1 MSIETDI
8 LIVGAGPAGLLSAI
22 VAAQLG
28 LRFEIIEQRAGLH
41 PEPSAH
47 VLKTHSMEVYRRVG
61 VADAIFAQ
69 STSEDLQRWIVWC
82 ESLAGLC
89 YGRLDLSGK
98 KGSSPRFTR
107 ISPVH
112 SANVPQNVVEP
123 LLHRRLME
131 AAGYDPVRFG
141 QRLVEFS
148 QEDDGVTAHISSG
161 DEIRKIQARYLLGAD
176 GAGSKV
182 RRGAG
187 IAMEGPPV
195 LAHFLAIHIQSDAMP
210 LLARH
215 PGVVFFLRAPELSG
229 FFIMH
234 QPVGSQVFMLRID
247 PDRTPPESFKEPQC
261 REIMDR
267 VLGCDHD
274 YSITSIDSWV
284 MSAQIAERYREGR
297 AFLVGD
303 AGHRFPPTG
312 GLGLNTGVEDVENL
326 VWKLNAVIRGW
337 ASDSLLDSYEA
348 ECRPIAIRNTQQSVK
363 NNERMQIIETA
374 LGGDQ
379 GDDKLAAMIGELR
392 SNDAHPQFELL
403 KAAVDDQIDHFA
415 FLELEMA
422 ARLTH
427 GAFVQPTRDI
437 PTPVPPLEGYQP
449 SFAPGAY
456 LPHFWLEP
464 GRAAIDVLRFDR
476 FTLFAP
482 LGTER
487 DWSKA
492 VDTLAAPAPPIQIV
506 PLHSDMRSDQAS
518 VGDYWGAAPFALLVR
533 PDGRIA
539 WVEPEGPIDR
549 AQALRAALIAI
560 VDGRPIPQ
568 MARQEA

>member
-41 PEPSAH
+41 AEPSAH

-98 KGSSPRFTR
+98 KGSSPRFAR

-123 LLHRRLME
+123 LLHGRLTE
-131 AAGYDPVRFG
+131 TAGYDPVRFG
-141 QRLVEFS
+141 QRLIDFD
-148 QEDDGVTAHISSG
+148 QDDDGVTAHVSNG
-161 DEIRKIQARYLLGAD
+161 GEIRKIRARYLLGAD

-215 PGVVFFLRAPELSG
+215 PGVVFFLRAPEISG

-247 PDRTPPESFKEPQC
+247 PERTPPESFKEPQC

-274 YSITSIDSWV
+274 YSITSIDRWV

-337 ASDSLLDSYEA
+337 ASDSLLDSYET

-379 GDDKLAAMIGELR
+379 GDDRLAQMIGELR
-392 SNDAHPQFELL
+392 SNDAHPQFEVL

-427 GAFVQPTRDI
+427 GALVPSLRDI
-437 PTPVPPLEGYQP
+437 PTPVPSLEGYQP

-456 LPHFWLEP
+456 LPHFWVEP

-482 LGTER
+482 MGTEG
-487 DWSKA
+487 DWTQA
-492 VDTLAAPAPPIQIV
+492 VQRLASSAPPVEIVTLAG
-506 PLHSDMRSDQAS
+506 DMRSDQAS
-518 VGDYWGAAPFALLVR
+518 VADYWGAAPFAFLVR

-539 WVEPEGPIDR
+539 WVEPPVLMDR
-549 AQALRAALIAI
+549 AKALHAALTAIA
-560 VDGRPIPQ
+560 GSPHPAHA
-568 MARQEA
+568 AREEA

>member
-22 VAAQLG
+22 IASQLG
-28 LRFEIIEQRAGLH
+28 LRFEIIEQRGGLH

-61 VADAIFAQ
+61 VAEAIFAQ
-69 STSEDLQRWIVWC
+69 STSEDLQRCIVWC

-89 YGRLDLSGK
+89 YGRLDLAGK
-98 KGSSPRFTR
+98 KGLSPRFTK

-112 SANVPQNVVEP
+112 SANVPQNVLEP
-123 LLHRRLME
+123 LLHARLRE
-131 AAGYDPVRFG
+131 VAGRDPVRFSW
-141 QRLVEFS
+141 RLIDFS
-148 QEDDGVTAHISSG
+148 QDDDSILATVSDGTGSR
-161 DEIRKIQARYLLGAD
+161 EIRARYILGAD

-182 RRGAG
+182 RRSAG

-195 LAHFLAIHIQSDAMP
+195 LAHFLAIHIRSDAMP

-215 PGVVFFLRAPELSG
+215 PGVVFFLRAPALSG

-234 QPVGSQVFMLRID
+234 QPIGSQVFMLRID
-247 PDRTPPESFKEPQC
+247 PDRTPPESFDEAQC
-261 REIMDR
+261 RDIIDR
-267 VLGCDHD
+267 VIGRDHD
-274 YSITSIDSWV
+274 YSITSIDNWV
-284 MSAQIAERYREGR
+284 MSAQIAERYRERR
-297 AFLVGD
+297 AFLIGD

-326 VWKLNAVIRGW
+326 IWKLSAVIRGR
-337 ASDSLLDSYEA
+337 AGDRLLDSYER
-348 ECRPIAIRNTQQSVK
+348 ECRPIAIRNTEQSVR

-379 GDDKLAAMIGELR
+379 GDERLAEVIRELKA
-392 SNDAHPQFELL
+392 DDGHPQFSVL

-422 ARLTH
+422 ARLAE
-427 GAFVQPTRDI
+427 GAFLPAGREI
-437 PTPVPPLEGYQP
+437 PAPVAPVEGYQP

-456 LPHFWLEP
+456 LPHFWIDAD
-464 GRAAIDVLRFDR
+464 RAAIDLLRFDR
-476 FTLFAP
+476 FTLFVPAGAEWEWSEAAAG
-482 LGTER
+482 LGDAFLPTE
-487 DWSKA
+487 
-492 VDTLAAPAPPIQIV
+492 VV
-506 PLHSDMRSDQAS
+506 PLRGDMRSDEAS
-518 VGDYWGAAPFALLVR
+518 VSDYWGSDPFALLVR

-539 WVEPEGPIDR
+539 WVEPADMSDR
-549 AQALRAALIAI
+549 ARELRAALFAI
-560 VDGRPIPQ
+560 SNPTTALLSRK
-568 MARQEA
+568 EAA